1 MAQLIMSNS
10 TKFNEYRAE
19 NYYFDIL
26 NNNISPNINIIGL
39 VSDVSYHEDKNSNTK
54 SISALKVNA
63 NHHYNLEANQRLS
76 YVSLIIFNMIMF
88 IVMTL
93 TATINGIKLLRNIKI
108 NRHRIVEI
116 KKYYEERL
124 GNSR

>member
-1 MAQLIMSNS
+1 
-10 TKFNEYRAE
+10 
-19 NYYFDIL
+19 
-26 NNNISPNINIIGL
+26 
-39 VSDVSYHEDKNSNTK
+39 
-54 SISALKVNA
+54 
-63 NHHYNLEANQRLS
+63 
-76 YVSLIIFNMIMF
+76 MIMF

-124 GNSR
+124 GNYR